1 MGNEFLSNGGGI
13 NHGFV
18 SCISFLALV
27 PCEPTKPGCQATMS
41 ALLNIDINR
50 FRLHGKKKSGVKM
63 STDLSFTWKFGETS
77 TLFNSVFETNVPN
90 TFCYAPL
97 S

>member
-50 FRLHGKKKSGVKM
+50 FRLHGEKKWSENEHGFILHLEIWGNKH
-63 STDLSFTWKFGETS
+63 SFQ
-77 TLFNSVFETNVPN
+77 LR
-90 TFCYAPL
+90 L
-97 S
+97 